1 MKTFLIV
8 LILIFSFQSISKAD
22 DISEFEIEG
31 MSIGDSLLEYATIN
45 KINLGKRDYYNDKEF
60 SVVELYPYDFIEKKE
75 TYDLLQF
82 HFKTNDKNKIIHS
95 LSGIVSYKN
104 NMKNCYKDLEIN
116 YNDVVSIFDN
126 WKNLGK
132 ETYDHNNGEGKI
144 TDYVLENDS
153 RDEIQI
159 ACYDYFNDDED
170 EDHFRISLRT
180 FEYRVWLLTKAYK

>member
-1 MKTFLIV
+1 MRIFLTAI
-8 LILIFSFQSISKAD
+8 ILIFNLKTWTKAG
-22 DISEFEIEG
+22 DIGDFEIEG
-31 MSIGDSLLEYATIN
+31 MSVGSSLLEYASIN
-45 KINLGKRDYYNDKEF
+45 KINSGKRDYYNNKEF
-60 SVVELYPYDFIEKKE
+60 SVVELYPDDFKEKKE
-75 TYDLLQF
+75 TYDLIQF
-82 HFKTNDKNKIIHS
+82 HFKTNDKNKIIQS
-95 LSGIVSYKN
+95 ISGIVSYKN
-104 NMKNCYKDLEIN
+104 NMKNCYIDLENN